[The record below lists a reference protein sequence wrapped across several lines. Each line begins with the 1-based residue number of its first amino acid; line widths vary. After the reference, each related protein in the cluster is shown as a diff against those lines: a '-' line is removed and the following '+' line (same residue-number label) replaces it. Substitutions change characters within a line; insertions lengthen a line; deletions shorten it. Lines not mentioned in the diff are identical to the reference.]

1 MKDKSGTF
9 DLALEALVQTIP
21 YVGGPL
27 ATLYFGHKQE
37 KRFKRLESFYS
48 ELKEIIENI
57 TEELPDISHH
67 DPDELSSII
76 ENLHEKIETEH
87 LEQKRNFYKL
97 YYLKNLYSPVTRE
110 NYDKRMLF
118 LNILGILTPDQ
129 IELLIFFVNQTSPV
143 IDKSLSKPGVE
154 QAVLLGHLAQLKML
168 GLVHS
173 QLNGI
178 VLGGSGSGIN
188 ESVEISTLGRE
199 FHKFCLS

>member
-1 MKDKSGTF
+1 MNDKSGKF

-48 ELKEIIENI
+48 ELKGVIENI
-57 TEELPDISHH
+57 TETLPDISTH

-87 LEQKRNFYKL
+87 IEQKRNYYKIF
-97 YYLKNLYSPVTRE
+97 YLKNLYSPVKQN

-118 LNILGILTPDQ
+118 LNILGTLTPNQ
-129 IELLIFFVNQTSPV
+129 IELLIFFVNQQSPV
-143 IDKSLSKPGVE
+143 IDRTIGKPGVE
-154 QAVLLGHLAQLKML
+154 QAVMLGHLSQLKLL
-168 GLVHS
+168 GLVDS

-178 VLGGSGSGIN
+178 VIGGSGNGIN
-188 ESVEISTLGRE
+188 ESVQISSLGRE

>member
-1 MKDKSGTF
+1 MNDKSGKL

-48 ELKEIIENI
+48 ELKKSIENI
-57 TEELPDISHH
+57 TETLPDISAH

-76 ENLHEKIETEH
+76 EHLHEKIEIEH
-87 LEQKRNFYKL
+87 LELKRNYYKNF
-97 YYLKNLYSPVTRE
+97 YLKNLYSPVKQN

-118 LNILGILTPDQ
+118 LNILGALTPDQ
-129 IELLIFFVNQTSPV
+129 IELLIFFANQKSPV
-143 IDKSLSKPGVE
+143 IDRTISKPGVE
-154 QAVLLGHLAQLKML
+154 QAVMFGHLSQLKLL
-168 GLVHS
+168 GLVDS
-173 QLNGI
+173 RLNGI
-178 VLGGSGSGIN
+178 VIGGSGNGIN
-188 ESVEISTLGRE
+188 ESVQISSLGRE